1 MQIEGIEFDTAHEAI
16 QYPEAAGF
24 GTAVRVDGRNL
35 VIRQDDADRM
45 AAAGVEF
52 AYLCDHRG
60 RIVHIPV
67 N

>member
-1 MQIEGIEFDTAHEAI
+1 MQIEGIEFDTAGEAI
-16 QYPEAAGF
+16 QYAYAAGH
-24 GTAVRVDGRNL
+24 GTAVRAGGRNL

-52 AYLCDHRG
+52 VYLCDHKG
-60 RIVHIPV
+60 CIVHIPV